1 MLAFNNS
8 YVVPKSF
15 ILNGSPGLERVHVW
29 ISLPFCTMYIIS
41 LVGNLGL
48 VYLIHHEE
56 ALHHPMYFF
65 LAMLS
70 LIDLFTCTTTLP
82 NEFCIFW
89 FNLKEINFNAC
100 LVQMFFVHG
109 FTGVE
114 SGVLMLMALDR
125 YVAICY
131 PLRYATV
138 LTNPIIAKAGLVTF
152 LRGVLLM
159 TPFPF
164 LVKCL
169 PFCQSNNI
177 CHTYCDHMSVVKLS
191 CASIKVNVI
200 YGLMVALLI
209 GVFDICCICVS
220 YTMILWA
227 VVSLSSAEAQQKAFS
242 TCTAHLSAI
251 IITYVPA
258 FFTFFTHHFGEH
270 TIPPSLH
277 IIVANLYLLLPPT
290 LNPIV
295 YGVKTK
301 QIRDSVIKLFQHEKC
316 ASIQD
321 N

>member
-1 MLAFNNS
+1 MLVFNS
-8 YVVPKSF
+8 SDAAPQTF
-15 ILNGSPGLERVHVW
+15 ILNGIPGLEAVHIW
-29 ISLPFCTMYIIS
+29 ISLPLCTMYIIS

-48 VYLIHHEE
+48 VYLIYYEE
-56 ALHHPMYFF
+56 SLHHPMYFF

-82 NEFCIFW
+82 NALFIFW
-89 FNLKEINFNAC
+89 FKLKEINFTAC

-131 PLRYATV
+131 PLRYATI
-138 LTNPIIAKAGLVTF
+138 LTNPVIAKAGLATF

-159 TPFPF
+159 IPFPF
-164 LVKCL
+164 LVKRL
-169 PFCQSNNI
+169 PFCRSNVI
-177 CHTYCDHMSVVKLS
+177 SHTYCDHMSVVKLS
-191 CASIKVNVI
+191 CASIKINVI

-209 GVFDICCICVS
+209 GVFDICCISVS
-220 YTMILWA
+220 YTMILRA
-227 VVSLSSAEAQQKAFS
+227 VVSLSSADARQKAFS
-242 TCTAHLSAI
+242 TCTAHISAI

-258 FFTFFTHHFGEH
+258 FFTFFTHRFGGH

-295 YGVKTK
+295 YGMKTK
-301 QIRDSVIKLFQHEKC
+301 QIRDSIIKFFHDEKG
-316 ASIQD
+316 SR
-321 N
+321 

>member
-1 MLAFNNS
+1 MLVSNNS
-8 YVVPKSF
+8 YEAPQSF
-15 ILNGSPGLERVHVW
+15 ILNGIPGLEALHIW

-48 VYLIHHEE
+48 TYLIYYEE
-56 ALHHPMYFF
+56 SLHRPMYFF

-82 NEFCIFW
+82 NALFIFW
-89 FNLKEINFNAC
+89 FKLKEINFTAC

-131 PLRYATV
+131 PLRYATI
-138 LTNPIIAKAGLVTF
+138 LTNSVIAKAGLATF
-152 LRGVLLM
+152 LRGILLM
-159 TPFPF
+159 IPFPF
-164 LVKCL
+164 LVKRL
-169 PFCQSNNI
+169 PFCQSNVI
-177 CHTYCDHMSVVKLS
+177 SHTYCDHMSVVKLS
-191 CASIKVNVI
+191 CASIKINVI

-209 GVFDICCICVS
+209 GVFDICCISVS
-220 YTMILWA
+220 YTMILRA
-227 VVSLSSAEAQQKAFS
+227 VVSLSSADARQKAFS
-242 TCTAHLSAI
+242 TCTAHISAI

-258 FFTFFTHHFGEH
+258 FFTFFTHRFGSH

-295 YGVKTK
+295 YGMKTK
-301 QIRDSVIKLFQHEKC
+301 QIRDSIIKFFHDEKG
-316 ASIQD
+316 S
-321 N
+321 